1 MKMKLFFTYLKY
13 KRKSLLILAGF
24 AILFAVSFYL
34 YRLPVKAV
42 LYPAALSI
50 IIGGVY
56 LAADYGATK
65 KRHDML
71 VSILTLPP
79 ELIDSMP
86 APDALPDE
94 DYQKIIAILCEKY
107 RVSAEQ
113 AMVRYNDMV
122 DYYTVWAH
130 QIKTPIAS
138 MRLTLQNED
147 TALSRKLLN
156 DLARIESYVNMVL
169 TFLRLESDSSDYVI
183 QEYKLDTIVRTAV
196 KKFSGEFIAKKL
208 SLDYSVPDIT
218 VLTDEKWLSFVIKQV
233 LSNAV
238 KYTEESD
245 VSVYIEAPKPFALG
259 YSIGIS
265 PEDLRE
271 YLENGYTGSTA
282 EWTKEPAESAFICA
296 SGSATIWAMAYSA
309 ESTPGKGTDNFGNR
323 SGDKGI

>member
-1 MKMKLFFTYLKY
+1 M
-13 KRKSLLILAGF
+13 LILAGF

-130 QIKTPIAS
+130 SDQTPIAS

-196 KKFSGEFIAKKL
+196 KKFSGEFIAKTL
-208 SLDYSVPDIT
+208 SDYSVPDIT
-218 VLTDEKWLSFVIKQV
+218 VLTDEKWLSFVIEQV

-238 KYTEESD
+238 KYTEAGG
-245 VSVYIEAPKPFALG
+245 VSVYMEARKPCIRDTG
-259 YSIGIS
+259 IGIS
-265 PEDLRE
+265 RKICRE
-271 YLENGYTGSTA
+271 YLKTA
-282 EWTKEPAESAFICA
+282 IL
-296 SGSATIWAMAYSA
+296 G
-309 ESTPGKGTDNFGNR
+309 
-323 SGDKGI
+323 